1 MSDTEFHIDATIQ
14 SQYAASPHIMA
25 VVQAFWDCLNP
36 DADIQSIYDNMVN
49 PDTAVGFGLDVW
61 GRIVAIGREYVAI
74 DENTKYLGFNPTPGV
89 QNPRLDSFNN
99 ATFYAVVNGKIRLTD
114 NTYRTY
120 IFIKAMINIGIS
132 TLAEI
137 NQMLHVMFPDT
148 NICCIHVD
156 TMTLRLVVQG
166 NITEAD
172 KTALMNL
179 PWLPAG
185 VQLQL
190 YHVITPTFGFNG
202 SGLMPFNQGTFA
214 TYPVIDNQ

>member
-61 GRIVAIGREYVAI
+61 GRIVAIGREYVSI
-74 DENTKYLGFNPTPGV
+74 DENSKYLGFNPSPGV
-89 QNPRLDSFNN
+89 TNSRLDSFNN
-99 ATFYAVVNGKIRLTD
+99 APFYSTVNGKIRLNDTA
-114 NTYRTY
+114 YRTY